1 MTRIFRA
8 AVLAAV
14 MFIALPVFD
23 ALAQDSG
30 YTVLTVCTSC
40 HNTKRICKNLGEH
53 DAAWWSTKVGL
64 MISKGAKLDPQGKD
78 TVVTYL
84 SSRKAGDK
92 PVCD

>member
-14 MFIALPVFD
+14 LLIALPVCG

-30 YTVLTVCTSC
+30 YEVLTVCTSC

-53 DAAWWSTKVGL
+53 DAAWWSAKVGL
-64 MISKGAKLDPQGKD
+64 MIGKGAKLDPQGKD
-78 TVVTYL
+78 AVVAYL
-84 SSRKAGDK
+84 SSRKSGDK